1 MKTQIKQEADQ
12 KTEEVQLAQ
21 GKISRLEKARNDLET
36 QLENLA
42 KTKNLSEQELAELR
56 ETSLSVENR
65 LKLEREDFEK
75 TQTSLEEAIKTKNKQ
90 IEDLTAQLLQS
101 QLQVQTIE
109 KDAVENVA
117 VKDGLV
123 NNLRRD
129 LENAKAEFDEY
140 KKSQARIKLNRKSS
154 TFFSFCTELE
164 KAYFCSQP
172 VF

>member
-1 MKTQIKQEADQ
+1 MRTQMKQEADQ

-65 LKLEREDFEK
+65 LNLERADFEK

-90 IEDLTAQLLQS
+90 IEDLTGQMLQS

-109 KDAVENVA
+109 KDAVENLA
-117 VKDGLV
+117 VKDSLIH
-123 NNLRRD
+123 NLRRD
-129 LENAKAEFDEY
+129 LENARAEFDEY
-140 KKSQARIKLNRKSS
+140 KKSQARIKLNSNYD
-154 TFFSFCTELE
+154 FL
-164 KAYFCSQP
+164 
-172 VF
+172 VLN

>member
-1 MKTQIKQEADQ
+1 MRTQMKQEADQ

-65 LKLEREDFEK
+65 LNLERADFEK

-90 IEDLTAQLLQS
+90 IEDLTGQMLQS

-117 VKDGLV
+117 VKDGLI

-129 LENAKAEFDEY
+129 LENARAEFDEY
-140 KKSQARIKLNRKSS
+140 KKSQARIKLNSNYD
-154 TFFSFCTELE
+154 FLL
-164 KAYFCSQP
+164 
-172 VF
+172 VLN

>member
-1 MKTQIKQEADQ
+1 MRTQMKQEADQ

-65 LKLEREDFEK
+65 LNLEREDFEK

-90 IEDLTAQLLQS
+90 IEDLTGQMLQS

-117 VKDGLV
+117 VKDDLIH
-123 NNLRRD
+123 NLRRD
-129 LENAKAEFDEY
+129 LENARAEFDEY
-140 KKSQARIKLNRKSS
+140 KKSQARIKLNSNYD
-154 TFFSFCTELE
+154 FLL
-164 KAYFCSQP
+164 
-172 VF
+172 VLN

>member
-1 MKTQIKQEADQ
+1 MRTQMKQEVDQ

-21 GKISRLEKARNDLET
+21 GKISRLEKARNDLER

-65 LKLEREDFEK
+65 LNLERADFEK
-75 TQTSLEEAIKTKNKQ
+75 TQISLEEAIKTKNKQ
-90 IEDLTAQLLQS
+90 IEDLTGQMLQS

-117 VKDGLV
+117 VKDGLIH
-123 NNLRRD
+123 NLRRD
-129 LENAKAEFDEY
+129 LENARSEFDEY
-140 KKSQARIKLNRKSS
+140 KKSQARIKLNSNYD
-154 TFFSFCTELE
+154 FLL
-164 KAYFCSQP
+164 
-172 VF
+172 VLN

>member
-1 MKTQIKQEADQ
+1 MRTQMKQEADQ

-21 GKISRLEKARNDLET
+21 GKISRLEKARNDLER

-65 LKLEREDFEK
+65 LNLERADFEK

-90 IEDLTAQLLQS
+90 IEDLTGQMLQS

-117 VKDGLV
+117 VKDGLI

-129 LENAKAEFDEY
+129 LENARAEFDEY
-140 KKSQARIKLNRKSS
+140 KKSQARIKLNSNND
-154 TFFSFCTELE
+154 FLL
-164 KAYFCSQP
+164 
-172 VF
+172 VLN

>member
-1 MKTQIKQEADQ
+1 MRTQMKQEADQ

-65 LKLEREDFEK
+65 LNLERADFEK

-90 IEDLTAQLLQS
+90 IEDLTGQMLQS

-117 VKDGLV
+117 VKDGLI

-129 LENAKAEFDEY
+129 LENARAEFDEY
-140 KKSQARIKLNRKSS
+140 KKSQARIKLNSNYD
-154 TFFSFCTELE
+154 FL
-164 KAYFCSQP
+164 
-172 VF
+172 VLN

>member
-1 MKTQIKQEADQ
+1 MRTQMKQEADQ

-65 LKLEREDFEK
+65 LNLERADFEK

-90 IEDLTAQLLQS
+90 IEDLTGQMLQS

-117 VKDGLV
+117 VKDGLI

-129 LENAKAEFDEY
+129 LENARAEFDEY
-140 KKSQARIKLNRKSS
+140 KKSQARIKLNSNND
-154 TFFSFCTELE
+154 FLL
-164 KAYFCSQP
+164 
-172 VF
+172 VLN

>member
-1 MKTQIKQEADQ
+1 MIYLKLQIELARMKTQIKQESDQ
-12 KTEEVQLAQ
+12 KTEEVTLAQ
-21 GKISRLEKARNDLET
+21 GKINRLEKARNDLET

-56 ETSLSVENR
+56 ETSVSVENR
-65 LKLEREDFEK
+65 LNLEREDFNK
-75 TQTSLEEAIKTKNKQ
+75 TRTSLEEAIKTKNKQ

-117 VKDGLV
+117 VKDALI

-129 LENAKAEFDEY
+129 LENAKVEFDEY
-140 KKSQARIKLNRKSS
+140 KKSQTGIEFN
-154 TFFSFCTELE
+154 
-164 KAYFCSQP
+164 
-172 VF
+172 

>member
-154 TFFSFCTELE
+154 IFFCTELE
-164 KAYFCSQP
+164 KAYFCFQP

>member
-1 MKTQIKQEADQ
+1 MKTQMKQEADQ
-12 KTEEVQLAQ
+12 KTEEVHLAQ

-65 LKLEREDFEK
+65 LNLERADFEK

-90 IEDLTAQLLQS
+90 IEDLTGQMLQS

-117 VKDGLV
+117 VKDGLI

-129 LENAKAEFDEY
+129 LENARAEFDEY
-140 KKSQARIKLNRKSS
+140 KKSQARIKLNSNND
-154 TFFSFCTELE
+154 FLL
-164 KAYFCSQP
+164 
-172 VF
+172 VLN